1 MKRLSFLTPL
11 FCAIFLVFASGCMK
25 SVLKGEQKVSSEA
38 KQWLQAYSA
47 GQTLTFKTAKGESLV
62 LIVQAKKS
70 IYNTVEDCNKK
81 GLKETCDQYQM
92 ESVFFTGISADEK
105 TALSITASR
114 GVEQGKFFDGI
125 DVLFNSEYKAHLK
138 ASKIV
143 YNELGRMPSE
153 VTEANFA
160 ANMVLGERSFK
171 DVYFVKGATNEIYFT
186 QKEGVIGF
194 KYEGSDLWLLQ

>member
-11 FCAIFLVFASGCMK
+11 FCAIFLVFSTGCMQ

-62 LIVQAKKS
+62 LTVQARKS
-70 IYNTVEDCNKK
+70 IYNIVEDCNKK
-81 GLKETCDQYQM
+81 GIKETCDQYQM
-92 ESVFFTGISADEK
+92 ESIFFTGVSADEK

-125 DVLFNSEYKAHLK
+125 DILFNSEYKAHLK
-138 ASKIV
+138 ASKVV

-153 VTEANFA
+153 VSEADYA
-160 ANMVLGERSFK
+160 ANMVLGERSYK
-171 DVYFVKGATNEIYFT
+171 DVYFVKGGLNEIYFT

-194 KYEGSDLWLLQ
+194 KYEDTDLWLLQ